1 MSKKKPKQVDQS
13 ATTSVRISTDVVEMA
28 RLVAV
33 LRHENMGEMISGML
47 RPILVEAEK
56 KEISKRS
63 LLP

>member
-1 MSKKKPKQVDQS
+1 MSRKKPKPATQT
-13 ATTSVRISTDVVEMA
+13 ATTSVRLATDIVEMA

-33 LRHENMGEMISGML
+33 LRHENLGEMVSGML

-56 KEISKRS
+56 QEIAKRS